1 MSKMVATLAALLFA
15 LLPLTGMAENSTSIP
30 GYIIH
35 HNAFTTDTLSPEVA
49 RHYQLTRSKNRGMLN
64 VSVIKGVF
72 GTTGHSVRA
81 EVTAQATNLAGQS
94 REIALREITDGEA
107 IYYIG
112 DFRVADQE
120 TLNFT
125 LQVTPEGSTES
136 YTARLSQ
143 QFFIQ

>member
-1 MSKMVATLAALLFA
+1 MKKMVATLAALVLA
-15 LLPLTGMAENSTSIP
+15 CLPLAGVAENSTDIP

-64 VSVIKGVF
+64 VSVIKGVP
-72 GTTGHSVRA
+72 GTTGRSVRA
-81 EVTAQATNLAGQS
+81 EVTAQAVNLAGQS
-94 REIALREITDGEA
+94 REIELREITDGDA

-112 DFRVADQE
+112 DFRVTHQE

-143 QFFIQ
+143 EFFIQ

>member
-1 MSKMVATLAALLFA
+1 MKKMVATLAALLLA
-15 LLPLTGMAENSTSIP
+15 CLPLASMAENSTDIP

-64 VSVIKGVF
+64 VSVIKGVP
-72 GTTGHSVRA
+72 GTTGQSVRA
-81 EVTAQATNLAGQS
+81 EITARATNLAGQS
-94 REIALREITDGEA
+94 REIELREITDGDA

-112 DFRVADQE
+112 DFRITHQE

-125 LQVTPEGSTES
+125 LEVTPEGASEP
-136 YTARLSQ
+136 YTAHLSQ
-143 QFFIQ
+143 QFFIE

>member
-1 MSKMVATLAALLFA
+1 MNNMVATLAVLLA
-15 LLPLTGMAENSTSIP
+15 AWLPLAAMAENSTSIP

-35 HNAFTTDTLSPEVA
+35 HNACTTDTLSPEVA

-64 VSVIKGVF
+64 VSVIKGVP
-72 GTTGHSVRA
+72 GTTGQSVRA
-81 EVTAQATNLAGQS
+81 KVTAQAANLAGQS
-94 REIALREITDGEA
+94 REIELREITDGDA

-112 DFRVADQE
+112 DFRVTHQE

-125 LQVTPEGSTES
+125 LEITPEGSTES

-143 QFFIQ
+143 QFYIQ

>member
-1 MSKMVATLAALLFA
+1 MNKMVATLAALLFA
-15 LLPLTGMAENSTSIP
+15 CLPLIGMAENSTSIP

-35 HNAFTTDTLSPEVA
+35 HNALPTDTLSPEVA
-49 RHYQLTRSKNRGMLN
+49 RHYGLTRSKNRGMLN
-64 VSVIKGVF
+64 VSVIKGIP
-72 GTTGHSVRA
+72 GTTGQPVKAQVS
-81 EVTAQATNLAGQS
+81 AQATNLAGQS
-94 REIALREITDGEA
+94 REIELREIIDGDA

-136 YTARLSQ
+136 YSARLSQ